1 MSNLHQK
8 RASPEPSSTPGVV
21 PIMKR
26 LHPLA
31 KQPRPRRRLFALII
45 LAAMVL
51 PYSGPGICTVLGRM
65 GMDVHE
71 MGLMADAGN
80 AVLQSASS
88 SIECC
93 SMDGCGVP
101 HAGPAASSL
110 EMAPGFQRSVV
121 ASVTEPSD
129 PPPRYLSLLERPPR
143 A

>member
-1 MSNLHQK
+1 
-8 RASPEPSSTPGVV
+8 
-21 PIMKR
+21 MKR

-31 KQPRPRRRLFALII
+31 KQPRPWRRLFALII

-51 PYSGPGICTVLGRM
+51 PYSGPGICTVLDRM

-71 MGLMADAGN
+71 MGMMADAGS

-93 SMDGCGVP
+93 SIDGCGVP

-129 PPPRYLSLLERPPR
+129 PPQEYLSLLERPPR